1 MEVAKGWLEGGWGD
15 LMGIEFEFG
24 KMKVLEM
31 EGGGECLGGR
41 HPLHHECAAGVSH
54 LLADFQHHGS

>member
-1 MEVAKGWLEGGWGD
+1 MESEKKVEVAKGWLEGGWGD

-31 EGGGECLGGR
+31 EGGGDSCTQCECT
-41 HPLHHECAAGVSH
+41 
-54 LLADFQHHGS
+54 

>member
-31 EGGGECLGGR
+31 EGGGDSCTQCECT
-41 HPLHHECAAGVSH
+41 
-54 LLADFQHHGS
+54 